1 MRGTGVKKKELK
13 YEKKKEERKKIES
26 GKFADVMGTEIK

>member
-13 YEKKKEERKKIES
+13 YEKKKRRKKIES